1 MTTIAWILIIVSILL
16 ILFVVL
22 KKFPALALL
31 DVDSLPGEKE
41 ARFKNQI
48 IKQKVERDLSRISGF
63 FGRFYLSLSRY
74 ISRFFENTQAQLKRR
89 RINYK
94 SVENISQEDRE
105 KMINSLFISSDE
117 LLKKEDFLG
126 AEEKLLEAIS
136 LDQKN
141 CLAFFK
147 LATVYEDQ
155 KKWPEA
161 RQTYEHSLKIAKQ
174 AMKNNEGLKEVN
186 ISEIYFSLSF
196 VEKEDGYLEAAL
208 ENIHE
213 ALEHEPNNPRYLD
226 LILDLS
232 IMRKDKELALV
243 FLEKL
248 ALVNPENNKL
258 SEWQEKILNL

>member
-117 LLKKEDFLG
+117 LLKKEDFSG
-126 AEEKLLEAIS
+126 AEI
-136 LDQKN
+136 
-141 CLAFFK
+141 
-147 LATVYEDQ
+147 
-155 KKWPEA
+155 
-161 RQTYEHSLKIAKQ
+161 
-174 AMKNNEGLKEVN
+174 N
-186 ISEIYFSLSF
+186 IS
-196 VEKEDGYLEAAL
+196 
-208 ENIHE
+208 N
-213 ALEHEPNNPRYLD
+213 
-226 LILDLS
+226 
-232 IMRKDKELALV
+232 
-243 FLEKL
+243 
-248 ALVNPENNKL
+248 
-258 SEWQEKILNL
+258 

>member
-63 FGRFYLSLSRY
+63 FGRFYLSLSRS
-74 ISRFFENTQAQLKRR
+74 ISRFFESTQAQLKKR

-94 SVENISQEDRE
+94 STENISQEDRE

-117 LLKKEDFLG
+117 LIKKEDFSG

-147 LATVYEDQ
+147 LAAIYEEQ

-174 AMKNNEGLKEVN
+174 TMKNEEELKEVS

-196 VEKEDGYLEAAL
+196 VEKEAGYLEAAL

-232 IMRKDKELALV
+232 IIRKDKELALV

-248 ALVNPENNKL
+248 ASVNPENNKL

>member
-1 MTTIAWILIIVSILL
+1 MAAI
-16 ILFVVL
+16 
-22 KKFPALALL
+22 
-31 DVDSLPGEKE
+31 
-41 ARFKNQI
+41 
-48 IKQKVERDLSRISGF
+48 
-63 FGRFYLSLSRY
+63 Y
-74 ISRFFENTQAQLKRR
+74 
-89 RINYK
+89 
-94 SVENISQEDRE
+94 
-105 KMINSLFISSDE
+105 
-117 LLKKEDFLG
+117 
-126 AEEKLLEAIS
+126 EE
-136 LDQKN
+136 
-141 CLAFFK
+141 
-147 LATVYEDQ
+147 Q

-258 SEWQEKILNL
+258 SEWQDKILNL

>member
-147 LATVYEDQ
+147 LAAVYEDQ

-258 SEWQEKILNL
+258 SEWQDKILNL